1 MSINQKLVEEA
12 IKKLNEKYPGVADI
26 KENLDNDKYMLFEN
40 FVRHFVVEG
49 TRLIYDAQNITLFRE
64 LEVQEQISTFVQ
76 GLMIAI
82 AGTLKV
88 NIDNRCDDV
97 DVMSVVDRFMKLN
110 VEVGIQNCKIIDDTI
125 REQMKRAHQ

>member
-1 MSINQKLVEEA
+1 MIEEI
-12 IKKLNEKYPGVADI
+12 IKKLGEKYPGVADI
-26 KENLDNDKYMLFEN
+26 KENPDNDKYMLFEN
-40 FVRHFVVEG
+40 FVRHFMVEG

-88 NIDNRCDDV
+88 NINRCDDV
-97 DVMSVVDRFMKLN
+97 DVMSVVEKFMKLN
-110 VEVGIQNCKIIDDTI
+110 VDVGIQNCKIIDDTI
-125 REQMKRAHQ
+125 REQMKRTHQ

>member
-1 MSINQKLVEEA
+1 MIEEI
-12 IKKLNEKYPGVADI
+12 IKKLDERYPGVADI

-40 FVRHFVVEG
+40 FVRHFMVEG
-49 TRLIYDAQNITLFRE
+49 TRLIYDAQSITTFRE

-88 NIDNRCDDV
+88 NISSKYGDM
-97 DVMSVVDRFMKLN
+97 DVMSVVEKFMKLN
-110 VEVGIQNCKIIDDTI
+110 VEVGVQNCKIIDDTI